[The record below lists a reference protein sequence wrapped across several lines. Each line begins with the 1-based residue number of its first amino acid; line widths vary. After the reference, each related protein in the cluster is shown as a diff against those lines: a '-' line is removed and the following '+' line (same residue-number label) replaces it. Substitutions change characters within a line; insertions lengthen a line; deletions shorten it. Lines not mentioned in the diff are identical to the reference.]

1 MLGLVDEGSR
11 TDIGLIVGGTMV
23 LICLVVVVVQALL
36 LCSFISYV
44 QKSWLSIIV
53 PSSLL
58 GTEIYF

>member
-11 TDIGLIVGGTMV
+11 TDMGLIVGGTMV

>member
-1 MLGLVDEGSR
+1 VLGLVDEGSR